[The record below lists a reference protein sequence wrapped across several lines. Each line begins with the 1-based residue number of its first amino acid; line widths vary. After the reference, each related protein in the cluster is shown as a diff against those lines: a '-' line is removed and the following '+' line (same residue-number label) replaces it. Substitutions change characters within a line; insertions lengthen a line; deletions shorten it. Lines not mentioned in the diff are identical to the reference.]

1 MLIGGNWYNLMKDV
15 YQSAGERETDT
26 IEKLDYADRWIG
38 DALATLP
45 HAGFFASVEIDMTSC
60 NDIIQQFRDR
70 GVKVTYTH
78 IFIRAAALVLSKHPD
93 LHQLI
98 KGTRRLLPRNVDVGL
113 SVEGDSVAAPVM
125 VIANAES
132 KTLEE
137 IAHEV
142 VNRAPE
148 IKSEDKE
155 KLRYYRRWGRVVGP
169 FGFLRRWILRIVLN
183 QLGFVRKRVGTFQ
196 VTTLR
201 QVDVVAPL
209 AITAGAILAVG
220 RVRDRVLVING
231 KQEIRPTAF
240 ISCCADHKLWDGAR
254 CAAFLTALNDLLQ
267 SDELKSDY

>member
-1 MLIGGNWYNLMKDV
+1 MWYSLMNDV
-15 YQSAGERETDT
+15 YKSAGERQTDT

-38 DALATLP
+38 DAIAVLP
-45 HAGFFASVEIDMTSC
+45 DPGFFVLTEIDMTSC
-60 NDIIQQFRDR
+60 NDLIQQFRDK

-78 IFIRAAALVLSKHPD
+78 IFIRAVALVLSKHPD

-98 KGTRRLLPRNVDVGL
+98 KGTRRLLPRNVDIGL

-132 KTLEE
+132 KTLQE

-142 VNRAPE
+142 VNRAPD
-148 IKSEDKE
+148 IRSEDTK
-155 KLRYYRRWGRVVGP
+155 KLRDYRRWGRVVP

-183 QLGFVRKRVGTFQ
+183 QPGFVRERVGTFQ
-196 VTTLR
+196 VTSVR
-201 QVDVVAPL
+201 QVDIVAPL
-209 AITAGAILAVG
+209 VPTAGAILGVG

-240 ISCCADHKLWDGAR
+240 ISCSADHKLWDGAR
-254 CAAFLTALNDLLQ
+254 AAKFMTALNDLLQ
-267 SDELKSDY
+267 SNELKSDY